1 MAKEATEGNLVFE
14 SRTYRLT
21 GITPMLGCLPASKS
35 IYTDFIASK
44 APNPD
49 DDAEIIDNLTERE
62 DRGVTVFA
70 RNSQDQICLL
80 SRHLKGFFKEA
91 LGALKAQCDIGVYKS
106 KVDTLLFVE
115 PMFIPMKRGG
125 SPILEEDEMFE
136 RRLRAE
142 TAQGPR
148 NALQSSELVNDP
160 WTLEFEITLFPNN
173 GSTKKQNLSW
183 SAIESALEYGKFHG
197 LGQWRNAD
205 YGKFIWERI
214 DEE

>member
-1 MAKEATEGNLVFE
+1 MRSNNTEVSLKFE

-49 DDAEIIDNLTERE
+49 DDAEIIENLAERE
-62 DRGVTVFA
+62 ERGVTVFA
-70 RNSQDQICLL
+70 RNGQEQICVLA
-80 SRHLKGFFKEA
+80 RHLKGFFKEA

-115 PMFIPMKRGG
+115 PMFIALKRNGA
-125 SPILEEDEMFE
+125 PILEEDEMFE

-142 TAQGPR
+142 TPQGPR

-160 WTLEFEITLFPNN
+160 WTLEFEITLLPNN
-173 GSTKKQNLSW
+173 SSAKKQNLSW
-183 SAIESALEYGKFHG
+183 GAIETALEYGKYHG
-197 LGQWRNAD
+197 IGQWRNAD
-205 YGKFIWERI
+205 YGKFIWERV